1 MSPVTPHEKGG
12 LDAKQGSPAC
22 LALGTSFTEDNFFTD
37 WGRKGDVLGMIQG
50 HYIYCA
56 LYFYYYYIS
65 STSDHQ
71 ALIKG
76 ILKNIKRKNLYWN
89 FLIEIVICSC
99 LLPDSKGNI
108 YNTFCYLWCLLQV
121 FGC

>member
-71 ALIKG
+71 ALDPG
-76 ILKNIKRKNLYWN
+76 GRGPLMLRT
-89 FLIEIVICSC
+89 
-99 LLPDSKGNI
+99 LLGSFP
-108 YNTFCYLWCLLQV
+108 TFPP
-121 FGC
+121 